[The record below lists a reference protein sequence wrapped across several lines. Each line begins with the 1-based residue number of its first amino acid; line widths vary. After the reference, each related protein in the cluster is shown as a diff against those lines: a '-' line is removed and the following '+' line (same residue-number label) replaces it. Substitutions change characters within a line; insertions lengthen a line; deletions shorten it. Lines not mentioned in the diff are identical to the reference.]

1 MGLLVWLPLNG
12 NLKNQGLRNVTIT
25 NNPSAP
31 TFADGKTGKG
41 LSCSGSVN
49 WKINSVTLGSEATIC
64 WWSKTTVNGKMA
76 WVLESTASN
85 KLNVYESTYYTLNT
99 GDGNTN
105 LFVTSSNANISVLHD
120 GAWHHFAVT
129 FGSSKAKL
137 YIDGTYRG
145 TAKTFRSP
153 ACTNGILKLAG
164 DYNSG
169 HSYDWN
175 GMLGDFRVYDY
186 CLSAREVREVSRG
199 LIYHYK
205 LEGSETPPVANLFA
219 GTAMTP
225 DVQATFVGNSSTEW
239 NKPFRFYNGSAAI
252 HTFSNTIPA
261 EDTIKLNQKAN
272 LGIAFLRKATDIG
285 LTSSSNYTISCKAK
299 CTNASYS
306 LCIGLSYYTTSN
318 AWTWRGGTNAV
329 SFGAANTWKTFTL
342 TFKPDANTQY
352 ICYCF
357 TVNANAAT
365 SHTFTIKECKLEKGS
380 TATPWAP
387 AVIDSIYE
395 PPLTVDTGMDC
406 SGFCRNGTIVGD
418 ITTVDPSPRYKNAI
432 SMDNTGTSNHIE
444 ADPIPCSD
452 NIFSV
457 SFWVKCA
464 KSTNQ
469 VLVADPKISIG
480 LLNSLLYVNP
490 ASAKPFTTTNFIT
503 DEWNHIV
510 VIRNGSTWSAYI
522 NGVAETQSG
531 SNNYYSHSA
540 SKLWLLNRNTN
551 SNYAANASISD
562 FRVYASVLSASDVMN
577 LYNSPAFVDKGSNF
591 GCFQA
596 SEVDLY
602 HGVIKK
608 NGISSFDYIERGTEA
623 SIYKQVAPNLLQGT
637 LIDTIHYERVSGAGT
652 ETGPRFNPTEQL
664 STDTYY
670 TFSAMVRG
678 KANMNLYTINTG
690 GNQAF
695 SFINKADLDENKF
708 KLFSITFK
716 VTGDRT
722 INQIYPCTRY
732 GEANTEVGDWFEF
745 ESNSIKLEE
754 GTKCTPW
761 IPAVTDS
768 GYRGYGQTLVSNQ
781 IIEI

>member
-12 NLKNQGLRNVTIT
+12 NIKNQGLRNVTIT

-49 WKINSVTLGSEATIC
+49 WKINSVTLGAEATIC

-164 DYNSG
+164 DYNGG

-219 GTAMTP
+219 GTAFTP
-225 DVQATFVGNSSTEW
+225 DVIGANFVTNGSTDW
-239 NKPFRFYNGSAAI
+239 TKMVRFYNGSAAI

-261 EDTIKLNQKAN
+261 TDTVRLTSNAN
-272 LGIAFLRKATDIG
+272 LGIAFVRKATDIG
-285 LTSSSNYTISCKAK
+285 LSSSYNYTISCKAR
-299 CTNASYS
+299 CTNASFK
-306 LCIGLSYYTTSN
+306 LAIGTSYYTTGN
-318 AWTWRGGTNAV
+318 AWTWRGGQNAV
-329 SFGAANTWKTFTL
+329 AFGAANTWKTFTL

-357 TVNANAAT
+357 TVNPGSNT
-365 SHTFTIKECKLEKGS
+365 TNSFTIKECKLERGS
-380 TATPWAP
+380 AATEWAP

-406 SGFCRNGTIVGD
+406 SGFCRNGTIVGG

-432 SMDNTGTSNHIE
+432 SMNNTGTSNHIE

-490 ASAKPFTTTNFIT
+490 ANATPFTTTNFIT
-503 DEWNHIV
+503 DEWNHV
-510 VIRNGSTWSAYI
+510 VAIRNGSSYSVYI

-531 SNNYYSHSA
+531 SSNYYQHTA

-577 LYNSPAFVDKGSNF
+577 LYNSPAFVAKGQTF
-591 GCFQA
+591 GGFEFTETNMPLSIA
-596 SEVDLY
+596 KT
-602 HGVIKK
+602 GII
-608 NGISSFDYIERGTEA
+608 NGTAFEETTEA
-623 SIYKQVAPNLLQGT
+623 TICKTGT
-637 LIDTIHYERVSGAGT
+637 
-652 ETGPRFNPTEQL
+652 
-664 STDTYY
+664 
-670 TFSAMVRG
+670 
-678 KANMNLYTINTG
+678 
-690 GNQAF
+690 
-695 SFINKADLDENKF
+695 
-708 KLFSITFK
+708 ITA
-716 VTGDRT
+716 
-722 INQIYPCTRY
+722 NQI
-732 GEANTEVGDWFEF
+732 
-745 ESNSIKLEE
+745 LE
-754 GTKCTPW
+754 
-761 IPAVTDS
+761 I
-768 GYRGYGQTLVSNQ
+768 
-781 IIEI
+781 